1 MSSQVKSGNTV
12 SVHYV
17 GTLNDGTEF
26 DSSRARGE
34 AMSFTVGSGQL
45 IAGFDQAVHGMTI
58 GETKNITLAPD
69 EAYGPLQEGL
79 TQTVPQNAF
88 PEGFSF
94 TVGNQVMGQGE
105 GGAPVVATIKEVQG
119 NEIILDMNHPMA
131 GKTLNFDI
139 ELVSIEDTTTGTDTT
154 E

>member
-1 MSSQVKSGNTV
+1 MSNQVKSGNTV

-58 GETKNITLAPD
+58 GETKTVTLSPA
-69 EAYGPLQEGL
+69 EAYGDVQENL
-79 TQTVPQNAF
+79 TQTVPTNAF
-88 PEGFSF
+88 PEGFDF
-94 TVGNQVMGQGE
+94 TVGNQVMGHGP
-105 GGAPVVATIKEVQG
+105 GGTPVVATIKEIQDA
-119 NEIILDMNHPMA
+119 EIILDMNHPMA
-131 GKTLNFDI
+131 GKTLNFNI
-139 ELVSIEDTTTGTDTT
+139 ELVSIDTT
-154 E
+154 EG